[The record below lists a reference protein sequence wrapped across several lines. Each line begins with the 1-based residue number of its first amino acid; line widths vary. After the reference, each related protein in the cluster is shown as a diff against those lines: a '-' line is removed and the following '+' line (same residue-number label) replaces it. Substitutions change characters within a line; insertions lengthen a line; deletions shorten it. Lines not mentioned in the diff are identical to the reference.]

1 MVLAT
6 LLKLSNL
13 LRGIRKDEKPQQE
26 PWFGSYLDEDG
37 VVSDVLKRITADPIA
52 VKNWLDP
59 WSWRF
64 PPIGDRQMPFAPKLD
79 VPENAGCLL
88 FAPMSI
94 RNYYGMW
101 HANNPHTEA
110 EDAELTDGFIT
121 DPRHP
126 DNFSGRVID
135 RVKAELAAR
144 FPQQE
149 AA

>member
-13 LRGIRKDEKPQQE
+13 MRGLGKKEKPQQE

-37 VVSDVLKRITADPIA
+37 VVADVLKRIQSDEVA
-52 VKNWLDP
+52 VKRWLDP

-64 PPIGDRQMPFAPKLD
+64 PVLDRQIPFAPK
-79 VPENAGCLL
+79 VETPEHAGCLL

-101 HANNPHTEA
+101 HANNPYTEA
-110 EDAELTDGFIT
+110 EDAETTDGFIT

-135 RVKAELAAR
+135 RVKAELRASLRAA
-144 FPQQE
+144 
-149 AA
+149 A